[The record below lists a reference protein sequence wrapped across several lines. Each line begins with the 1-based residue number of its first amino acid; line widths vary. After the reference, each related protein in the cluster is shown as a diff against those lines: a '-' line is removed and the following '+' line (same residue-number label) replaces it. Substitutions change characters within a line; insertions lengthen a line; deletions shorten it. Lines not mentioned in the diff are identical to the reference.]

1 MSFRQIVR
9 VEPGK
14 SVKIS
19 FVTAVANS
27 REDVV
32 EMATKFKSPQ
42 VIKDELGMAV
52 TKSRVEARYLN
63 LDTEEIE
70 LYQDMISHILFISP
84 LQRQKQKWVMNNKK
98 DNRVFGLM
106 VFREIY
112 RLYLSCLTKPMT

>member
-1 MSFRQIVR
+1 
-9 VEPGK
+9 
-14 SVKIS
+14 
-19 FVTAVANS
+19 
-27 REDVV
+27 
-32 EMATKFKSPQ
+32 MATKFKSPQ

>member
-1 MSFRQIVR
+1 
-9 VEPGK
+9 
-14 SVKIS
+14 
-19 FVTAVANS
+19 
-27 REDVV
+27 V

-84 LQRQKQKWVMNNKK
+84 LQRQKQKW
-98 DNRVFGLM
+98 
-106 VFREIY
+106 
-112 RLYLSCLTKPMT
+112 

>member
-32 EMATKFKSPQ
+32 EMATKFKS
-42 VIKDELGMAV
+42 
-52 TKSRVEARYLN
+52 RR
-63 LDTEEIE
+63 
-70 LYQDMISHILFISP
+70 
-84 LQRQKQKWVMNNKK
+84 
-98 DNRVFGLM
+98 
-106 VFREIY
+106 
-112 RLYLSCLTKPMT
+112 

>member
-1 MSFRQIVR
+1 
-9 VEPGK
+9 
-14 SVKIS
+14 
-19 FVTAVANS
+19 
-27 REDVV
+27 V

-70 LYQDMISHILFISP
+70 LYQDMISHIPSAKTETKMGNE
-84 LQRQKQKWVMNNKK
+84 QQK
-98 DNRVFGLM
+98 R
-106 VFREIY
+106 